1 MELLVDPSRQVA
13 NRVVANRVVASRGDS
28 RGEPRRVTRPLA
40 PGVELGTTTLR
51 LSDRVVH
58 SKQYRLTSLLGEGGM
73 GRVYRAWDPVLE
85 RDVALKVIKPDVP
98 GRARERFRREAM
110 FGARLCHPGLVR
122 VYDLGLL
129 AEQGLDWF
137 AMEYLHGKDLE
148 VLLSRARRRRVC
160 LSPRLVASLF
170 DGLLDALHHAH
181 EHGLVH
187 RDVKPA
193 NVFITPR
200 GGAELSV
207 KLLDFGVAWEM
218 ESSSAPEICGDPRY
232 IAPEQ
237 AAGDSKL
244 DRRAD
249 VYAAGIA
256 LFESLVGRHP
266 FEDLIDCEPDVLV
279 DAQRHRPVPSVRD
292 LLPRSIPAE
301 LRCALDIVLGK
312 ACAKQPS
319 ERFATADDMRRALVA
334 TVVG

>member
-1 MELLVDPSRQVA
+1 MELQADPSRQPVDGRA
-13 NRVVANRVVASRGDS
+13 EVSR
-28 RGEPRRVTRPLA
+28 RELRRVTRPIA
-40 PGVELGTTTLR
+40 PGCDQPQPLR
-51 LSDRVVH
+51 SSDPVMH
-58 SKQYRLTSLLGEGGM
+58 SKQYRITSLLGEGGM
-73 GRVYRAWDPVLE
+73 GRVYRAWDPGLE

-98 GRARERFRREAM
+98 GRARERFRKEAV

-129 AEQGLDWF
+129 ADQGLDWF

-160 LSPRLVASLF
+160 LSPRLVVSLF
-170 DGLLDALHHAH
+170 DRLLDALHYAH
-181 EHGLVH
+181 EHGVVH

-200 GGAELSV
+200 GGADLGV

-218 ESSSAPEICGDPRY
+218 GGSGAPEICGDPRY

-237 AAGDSKL
+237 ASGDSKL

-256 LFESLVGRHP
+256 LFEALVGRHP
-266 FEDLIDCEPDVLV
+266 FEELVDSEPNVLV
-279 DAQRHRPVPSVRD
+279 AAQRERPLPAARD
-292 LLPRSIPAE
+292 LLPRSVPAAV
-301 LRCALDIVLGK
+301 RCGLDIVLSK
-312 ACAKQPS
+312 ACAKDPG
-319 ERFATADDMRRALVA
+319 ERFATADDMRRALLA